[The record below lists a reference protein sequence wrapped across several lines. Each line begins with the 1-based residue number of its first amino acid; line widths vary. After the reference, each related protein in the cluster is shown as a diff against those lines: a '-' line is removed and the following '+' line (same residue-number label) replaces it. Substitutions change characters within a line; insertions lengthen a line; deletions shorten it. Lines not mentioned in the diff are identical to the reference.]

1 MLTCVFVGRPSLL
14 PGPVFSTSFNGTKQ
28 LLGVAAVDVQLASL
42 NDVLK
47 SLDASL
53 LGKGVAGEG
62 SGIILLAQRLVVS
75 TTLLS
80 RSVRSYKLAY
90 PNYMQSK
97 CLWSDMLMPLSVCSG
112 FFITVWAG
120 CAGWFGYHFQPHGRC
135 AVYRTA
141 SIDCSRLECASTGF

>member
-80 RSVRSYKLAY
+80 RSIRPY
-90 PNYMQSK
+90 
-97 CLWSDMLMPLSVCSG
+97 
-112 FFITVWAG
+112 
-120 CAGWFGYHFQPHGRC
+120 
-135 AVYRTA
+135 
-141 SIDCSRLECASTGF
+141 